1 MSLYLKPPQID
12 PREFLPKQ
20 EAEKVAAIR
29 LTSPPG
35 YWDDEIRQTLLREH
49 PYIPPDRILVNFS
62 QRDDASGTAMGYISL
77 AGSPTISIP
86 VIIRNRELSPLDI
99 LIVRSPQ
106 GTPGAAPADG
116 GQDQQGAGD
125 MEDDKVLPLDEDTFT
140 QALDAGQIGDVIPHH
155 QITGAAYT
163 EDASAL
169 RLPFRGRTVMAGL
182 DPTKRMLP
190 SLAALLGA
198 TEPQKEAFGKI
209 LSKEASVTAGFVI
222 NRSGSIVDEWLN
234 APAPANSPFSKVA
247 SVEIERGTATVVTHI
262 PLEVK
267 TADFLAADVFVADET
282 TKVAVAFDAIS
293 LSNPEKG
300 VSRWLMFDDGTYCSA
315 PEKVAAVLLT
325 EEQENAAV
333 SALMKRADTATMKL
347 GQTIVFATDDVFT
360 APAKLSSVR
369 SREDQGIVELTMND
383 GLNNFKIMLDRRIKQ
398 AMFEDKTATWIF
410 PASVRVLVLD
420 NHAELLPLEP
430 AKVASALERSL
441 TDQLICNRGQYT
453 LVVRGETFGVP
464 QVSEAKIAEQ
474 LDTFVT
480 NGVEL
485 LKMVKEAAITASD
498 GVGIVR
504 FGSNIPDVV
513 ANVVKQAAAYAE
525 LPAILKE
532 NVDEIKLRFES
543 AVKLA
548 AAIGDP
554 DGVDAVLGAGFL
566 TQDNLAE
573 FVNLSDQFNQTVS
586 KLARLLLAIRMGFP
600 GDETATVVAMKSLSR
615 VAERLQSAGQEV

>member
-12 PREFLPKQ
+12 PREFLPAH

-49 PYIPPDRILVNFS
+49 PYVPTDRILVNFT
-62 QRDDASGTAMGYISL
+62 QRDDTSGTAMGYISI
-77 AGSPTISIP
+77 AGSPCVSIP
-86 VIIRNRELSPLDI
+86 IIIKNRELSPLDI

-106 GTPGAAPADG
+106 TQSDP

-125 MEDDKVLPLDEDTFT
+125 MEDDKVMPLDEDTFA
-140 QALDAGQIGDVIPHH
+140 QALDSGQIGEVVPHH
-155 QITGAAYT
+155 QITGAGYT

-169 RLPFRGRTVMAGL
+169 RLPFRGRTVMASLEVG
-182 DPTKRMLP
+182 KRVMP

-198 TEPQKEAFGKI
+198 TEAQKEAFGKI
-209 LSKEASVTAGFVI
+209 LGKEASVSAGFII
-222 NRSGSIVDEWLN
+222 NESSAVVDEWLN

-247 SVEIERGTATVVTHI
+247 AVEIERGTATVVHDI
-262 PLEVK
+262 PLEIK
-267 TADFLAADVFVADET
+267 TADFLAADVFLDNEQ

-293 LSNPEKG
+293 LSSPEKG
-300 VSRWLMFDDGTYCSA
+300 LTRFLIFEDGTYCNA
-315 PEKVAAVLLT
+315 PEKVAAVALSA
-325 EEQENAAV
+325 EKEDAAV
-333 SALMKRADTATMKL
+333 AELMMKVSSQSL
-347 GQTIVFATDDVFT
+347 RMGQTLVFSADSIFT
-360 APAKLSSVR
+360 APAKLANVR
-369 SREDQGIVELTMND
+369 SREDQGIVELTLND
-383 GLNNFKIMLDRRIKQ
+383 GLSNFKVMLDRRIKQ
-398 AMFEDKTATWIF
+398 ATFEEKTSTWIF
-410 PASVRVLVLD
+410 PATVRVLALD
-420 NHAELLPLEP
+420 GHAELLPLDA

-441 TDQLICNRGQYT
+441 TDSLICNRGQFT
-453 LVVRGETFGVP
+453 LTVRGDTFGVP
-464 QVSEAKIAEQ
+464 QVTEVKIAE
-474 LDTFVT
+474 LLNTYVT
-480 NGVEL
+480 NGDEL
-485 LKMVKEAAITASD
+485 LAMVKHAAVNAND
-498 GVGIVR
+498 GVGLVR

-513 ANVVKQAAAYAE
+513 AQVVKQAEAYAG
-525 LPAILKE
+525 LPEILKE
-532 NVDEIKLRFES
+532 NVEEIKIRFDK

-548 AAIGDP
+548 ASVGDP

-573 FVNLSDQFNQTVS
+573 FVNLADQFNATVS